1 MFAYC
6 NNSPVINQDPTGRVL
21 VTTLILIGAAVVGAG
36 VSVYTGV
43 KAREVGCGWGET
55 ILHSVMNGMMAFCA
69 VYSLGMTAYGCYQE
83 LCYLQGMT
91 PVTEIG
97 GQSVADT
104 ATAGTPYEIGRAG
117 EDLAGIDQNA
127 KTSIE
132 INGRTRIPDNLSE
145 TALTE
150 VKNVKYISNTL
161 QLRDYADYAHANGLS
176 LELYV
181 RPTTRI
187 AKTVINAGWNI
198 HTLW

>member
-1 MFAYC
+1 
-6 NNSPVINQDPTGRVL
+6 
-21 VTTLILIGAAVVGAG
+21 
-36 VSVYTGV
+36 
-43 KAREVGCGWGET
+43 
-55 ILHSVMNGMMAFCA
+55 MNGMMAFCA

-132 INGRTRIPDNLSE
+132 INGR
-145 TALTE
+145 
-150 VKNVKYISNTL
+150 
-161 QLRDYADYAHANGLS
+161 
-176 LELYV
+176 
-181 RPTTRI
+181 I